1 MRTYGVDQSTGQWV
15 EVLETSYI
23 WLATL
28 AQTLRLNQGESPF
41 YANYGIPAQ
50 NSVYTQIPPDLAV
63 NRTQTQYAPFFANLT
78 VVKQQNTLNPTYNIS
93 AVFQNGTIISST
105 VAT

>member
-1 MRTYGVDQSTGQWV
+1 MRTYGVDPKTKQWV
-15 EVLETSYI
+15 EVTNTSYV

-50 NSVYTQIPPDLAV
+50 NSVLTQIPPDLAV
-63 NRTQTQYAPFFANLT
+63 NRTQTQFAPYFASLT
-78 VVKQQNTLNPTYNIS
+78 VLKQQNAVNPTYNVN
-93 AVFQNGTIISST
+93 AVFQNGTIISTT
-105 VAT
+105 VAS

>member
-1 MRTYGVDQSTGQWV
+1 MRSYGKNEQGKWV
-15 EVLETSYI
+15 EITNTSYI

-41 YANYGIPAQ
+41 YANYGIPAHD
-50 NSVYTQIPPDLAV
+50 SVMTQVAPNAAI
-63 NRTQTQYAPFFANLT
+63 NRTQQQYAPYFASLT
-78 VVKQQNTLNPTYNIS
+78 VVKQQNVLEPTYNIS
-93 AVFQNGTIISST
+93 AVFQNGTTIQTS

>member
-1 MRTYGVDQSTGQWV
+1 MRTYGVNPDTKQWV
-15 EVLETSYI
+15 EVTQTSYV

-41 YANYGIPAQ
+41 YANYGIPAE
-50 NSVYTQIPPDLAV
+50 NSVHTQIPPNLAV
-63 NRTQTQYAPFFANLT
+63 NRTQTQFAPYFASLT
-78 VVKQQNTLNPTYNIS
+78 VLKQQNATNPTYNVN
-93 AVFQNGTIISST
+93 AVFQNGTIISSQ

>member
-1 MRTYGVDQSTGQWV
+1 MRTYGVDPNTQQWV
-15 EVLETSYI
+15 EVTNTSYV

-50 NSVYTQIPPDLAV
+50 NSVHTQIPPDLAV
-63 NRTQTQYAPFFANLT
+63 NRTQTQYAPFFASLT
-78 VVKQQNTLNPTYNIS
+78 VLKQQNTANPTYNIS
-93 AVFQNGTIISST
+93 AVFQNGTTISSQ

>member
-1 MRTYGVDQSTGQWV
+1 MRTYGVDPNTQKWV
-15 EVLETSYI
+15 EVQETSYV

-50 NSVYTQIPPDLAV
+50 NSVNTQIPPDLAV
-63 NRTQTQYAPFFANLT
+63 NRTQTQFAPYFASLT
-78 VVKQQNTLNPTYNIS
+78 VLKQQNTVNPTYNVN
-93 AVFQNGTIISST
+93 AVFQNGTIISTT
-105 VAT
+105 VAS

>member
-1 MRTYGVDQSTGQWV
+1 MRSYGKNESGQWV
-15 EVLETSYI
+15 EITETSYI

-50 NSVYTQIPPDLAV
+50 NSVATQIPPDVAI
-63 NRTQTQYAPFFANLT
+63 NRTQTQYAPHFASLT
-78 VVKQQNTLNPTYNIS
+78 ILKSQNAPNPTYNIS
-93 AVFQNGTIISST
+93 AVFQNGTTIQTT

>member
-1 MRTYGVDQSTGQWV
+1 MRTYGVNESGQWQ
-15 EVLETSYI
+15 EVKQTSYI

-50 NSVYTQIPPDLAV
+50 NSVATQIPPDLAV
-63 NRTQTQYAPFFANLT
+63 NRTQTQFAPYFASLT
-78 VVKQQNTLNPTYNIS
+78 VLKQQNTLNPTYNIN
-93 AVFQNGTIISST
+93 AVFQNGTTIST
-105 VAT
+105 VVAS

>member
-1 MRTYGVDQSTGQWV
+1 MRTYGVDPNTQQWV
-15 EVLETSYI
+15 EVTNTSYV

-50 NSVYTQIPPDLAV
+50 NSVHTQIPPDLAV
-63 NRTQTQYAPFFANLT
+63 NRTQTQYAPFFASLT
-78 VVKQQNTLNPTYNIS
+78 VLKQQTSANPTYNIS
-93 AVFQNGTIISST
+93 AGFQNGTTISSQ

>member
-1 MRTYGVDQSTGQWV
+1 MRTYGVDPNTQQWV
-15 EVLETSYI
+15 EVTNTSYV

-50 NSVYTQIPPDLAV
+50 NSVATQIPPDLAV
-63 NRTQTQYAPFFANLT
+63 NRTQTQFAPYFASLT
-78 VVKQQNTLNPTYNIS
+78 VLKQQNADHPTYNIN
-93 AVFQNGTIISST
+93 AVFQNGTIISTT
-105 VAT
+105 VAS

>member
-1 MRTYGVDQSTGQWV
+1 MRTYGVDPATKQWV
-15 EVLETSYI
+15 EVTETSYI

-50 NSVYTQIPPDLAV
+50 NSVMTQIPPDIAV
-63 NRTQTQYAPFFANLT
+63 NRTQGQYAPHFASLT
-78 VVKQQNTLNPTYNIS
+78 VVIQQNAVNPTYNIA
-93 AVFQNGTIISST
+93 AVFQNGTVIQST
-105 VAT
+105 VAS

>member
-1 MRTYGVDQSTGQWV
+1 MRTYGVDPNTQQWV
-15 EVLETSYI
+15 EVSETSYV

-50 NSVYTQIPPDLAV
+50 NSVHTQIPPDLAV
-63 NRTQTQYAPFFANLT
+63 NRTQTQYAPYFASLT
-78 VVKQQNTLNPTYNIS
+78 VVKQQNAVNPTYNIS
-93 AVFQNGTIISST
+93 AVFQNGTTISSM